1 MPYTAPSYL
10 ILVFNL
16 SPPDTTAQ
24 YRPRALRGSDPT
36 MVRTGYDAP
45 DIKWRLRRHVKVHW
59 SSCLYHVQ
67 TSCSPDY
74 VACHHLFV
82 FFTFFLN
89 PWFYKQMPPSC
100 LPLFISWPRLPD
112 PTLSQWSVS
121 LLRTSDINCNLLLC
135 NFETLLCPHHN
146 FCDLWTTSGHSPHLS
161 ILRGEITLPGGQ
173 CAWSRSSLVQSSRG
187 PAAGKLF
194 FPATQA
200 HPAAT
205 STWFMRALKESLF
218 LSLAVLWIRW
228 TPWSPLLQPSDCV
241 LKQMHRNLL
250 A

>member
-45 DIKWRLRRHVKVHW
+45 DIKWKLRRHVKVHW

-74 VACHHLFV
+74 VACHHLFG
-82 FFTFFLN
+82 FFTLFLN

-112 PTLSQWSVS
+112 PLTLSHDRCHSSALPTLTAICFCALLKHCSV
-121 LLRTSDINCNLLLC
+121 LT
-135 NFETLLCPHHN
+135 
-146 FCDLWTTSGHSPHLS
+146 TTSAIFEPPLLTRLTCLYWEGRSPCL
-161 ILRGEITLPGGQ
+161 
-173 CAWSRSSLVQSSRG
+173 LVSAQE
-187 PAAGKLF
+187 AEVLWFK
-194 FPATQA
+194 A
-200 HPAAT
+200 H
-205 STWFMRALKESLF
+205 
-218 LSLAVLWIRW
+218 AVL
-228 TPWSPLLQPSDCV
+228 
-241 LKQMHRNLL
+241 
-250 A
+250 